1 MDKQKFIDEIKDYST
16 EDLQLILNTQKDL
29 YSSEELSIIE
39 SQLKEHEKQDK
50 IKQQEFIEQHL
61 PKEIT
66 CPKCDGVNDF
76 SNDNCCYCGFK
87 FDKKKYYSIE
97 YYTDES
103 EEDETDNDSEEEKN
117 SYLFQYIISFIV
129 PLVGF
134 ILGAIM
140 MSKDD
145 EEEKSVGK
153 ALVVLGIISI
163 VISSI
168 IWIVVF

>member
-39 SQLKEHEKQDK
+39 SQLKEH
-50 IKQQEFIEQHL
+50 EQHL